1 MRNLTLHLPDM
12 SALSLRVTLGHFFEK
27 LKKLIVDFF
36 LCFSQ
41 QVCMK
46 AGEDTVSC
54 SLLGSPLPTL
64 KERHLPNMSSSSLK
78 AQ

>member
-1 MRNLTLHLPDM
+1 MCWAMDDAILTGY
-12 SALSLRVTLGHFFEK
+12 SRVALGL
-27 LKKLIVDFF
+27 
-36 LCFSQ
+36 